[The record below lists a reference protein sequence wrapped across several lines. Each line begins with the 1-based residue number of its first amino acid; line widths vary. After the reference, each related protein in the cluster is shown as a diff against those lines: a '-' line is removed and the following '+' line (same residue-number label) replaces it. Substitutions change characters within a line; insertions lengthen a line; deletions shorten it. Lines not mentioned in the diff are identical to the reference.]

1 MQMSFW
7 LSLVSTEYNICKPKP
22 RNDFCEIGI
31 LSQSQIGPFS
41 NPRTTA
47 RGKCCKEH
55 FFFILSRNLIG
66 QRETKVI
73 RSQFTISSAQ
83 VHRFTF
89 SRDKQ
94 DPEICL
100 HSQVINQAVMRK
112 KWILGF
118 LWFEVSV
125 WSNIANEIFLVHPSK
140 LLWMTGLS
148 YILRLE

>member
-31 LSQSQIGPFS
+31 LSQSQISPFS

-83 VHRFTF
+83 VHRFPVGVLEFLLALYNNFTAHPF
-89 SRDKQ
+89 QSLWSAIGVKLVASH
-94 DPEICL
+94 L
-100 HSQVINQAVMRK
+100 HIHLRTDATP
-112 KWILGF
+112 KWDVLPN
-118 LWFEVSV
+118 LASV
-125 WSNIANEIFLVHPSK
+125 VVGSF
-140 LLWMTGLS
+140 G
-148 YILRLE
+148 